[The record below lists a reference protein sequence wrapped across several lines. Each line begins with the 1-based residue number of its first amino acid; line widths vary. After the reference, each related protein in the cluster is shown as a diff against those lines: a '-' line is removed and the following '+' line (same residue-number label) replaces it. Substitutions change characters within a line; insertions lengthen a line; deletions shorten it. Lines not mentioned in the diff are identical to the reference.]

1 MLSTADA
8 PPPLAPTPALRPPR
22 HRVSPRA
29 IRYWTARAGAGWAL
43 VVIAEVVWLV
53 VVAGGGEWPIIAL
66 AATVGLAAAHGTG
79 VPRWRFAVHRRGG
92 APAAG
97 YTPAGRVG
105 PGRRGAA
112 GSPT

>member
-43 VVIAEVVWLV
+43 VVIAQVVWLV
-53 VVAGGGEWPIIAL
+53 VVAGGGEGPVL
-66 AATVGLAAAHGTG
+66 APAGAGGVPAAAPPG
-79 VPRWRFAVHRRGG
+79 VPRLRPPP
-92 APAAG
+92 AP
-97 YTPAGRVG
+97 
-105 PGRRGAA
+105 RGAA
-112 GSPT
+112 PPPGHPPA